1 MSSIISLRGN
11 GVIGISYGEMDLL
24 KSSLKVARDKSV
36 EVSRQVNRARTNIK
50 IDRSS
55 YRAKIAEDEL
65 SRIYRE
71 ASKNQQDLNR
81 VISNVEYAIKSF
93 KRTDEQCAARIR
105 LIGHGYE
112 VENKIDGF
120 LEGVKSL
127 WNSGK
132 EAFFKMSDSA
142 EEWMDR
148 HPLIVNIVCLV
159 GDGLIFG
166 ATVAEVIASGG
177 AALGSPITWATLAD
191 SGNSFIDRAVKI
203 YNNISNGSNKGF
215 NLLETSSKW
224 ALGDD
229 LGGIVYDSYENIMMV
244 SSLASLGK
252 GALKLGKKIPGLV
265 KSGGD
270 LIKNGG
276 KIFDK
281 LKDIGKIG
289 LESIISTF
297 SNFKTNIT
305 KAGKGIEKSVNQ
317 FKNVNKESH
326 FLLDPKGN
334 RIPLNENGE
343 IIKDGKGFY
352 EKFKGLLDG
361 SLKVESKVVETADG
375 RRINAG
381 LHIVENEKKAID
393 SIKFNKIDEGKAVG
407 NIEGVGEAKDYEK
420 YSTLIDSK
428 VKEVEKAYL
437 PNTLSKTFTD
447 SNYRTVITEDKIIVY
462 RTFGGRADAGGSFVT
477 TISAESRIQAKIDT
491 ALLPSWGNSRM
502 YEAVIEVPKGE
513 ILNIG
518 KVAEQAT
525 ESGSKLVGGGD
536 QVVLPLDWSLNWIK
550 EIRLVPSK

>member
-120 LEGVKSL
+120 LEGIKSL

-142 EEWMDR
+142 VEWMDR
-148 HPLIVNIVCLV
+148 HPLIVNTVCLV

-166 ATVAEVIASGG
+166 ATIAEVIASGG

-203 YNNISNGSNKGF
+203 YNNIDNGSNKGF

-229 LGGIVYDSYENIMMV
+229 LGGIVYDSYENAVMV

-252 GALKLGKKIPGLV
+252 GALKLGKKIPGMV
-265 KSGGD
+265 KSGGN

-289 LESIISTF
+289 LESITSTF
-297 SNFKTNIT
+297 SDFKTNIT

-407 NIEGVGEAKDYEK
+407 NIEGVSNAREIKHPVLENIRSSSGLKNDGGK
-420 YSTLIDSK
+420 HVFNDIIDNYAQYAEEFNITGGDGIERKLYQIEGGQKSY
-428 VKEVEKAYL
+428 VY
-437 PNTLSKTFTD
+437 KTIRDNEQKFD
-447 SNYRTVITEDKIIVY
+447 
-462 RTFGGRADAGGSFVT
+462 
-477 TISAESRIQAKIDT
+477 
-491 ALLPSWGNSRM
+491 
-502 YEAVIEVPKGE
+502 VIERTTKDEDGIFEWILDPNKGVTHRRF
-513 ILNIG
+513 IPNGTITG
-518 KVAEQAT
+518 KANQ
-525 ESGSKLVGGGD
+525 
-536 QVVLPLDWSLNWIK
+536 I
-550 EIRLVPSK
+550 PSK

>member
-132 EAFFKMSDSA
+132 EAFFKMSDSVEA
-142 EEWMDR
+142 WMDR
-148 HPLIVNIVCLV
+148 NPLVVNLVCV
-159 GDGLIFG
+159 TGDALILG
-166 ATVAEVIASGG
+166 GTIAGIIASGG
-177 AALGSPITWATLAD
+177 TALGSPITWATLAD

-203 YNNISNGSNKGF
+203 YNNIANGSNEGF

-229 LGGIVYDSYENIMMV
+229 LGGIVYDSFENIMMV

-252 GALKLGKKIPGLV
+252 GALKIGKKLPGMI

-289 LESIISTF
+289 LESITSTF
-297 SNFKTNIT
+297 SDFKTNIT
-305 KAGKGIEKSVNQ
+305 KAGKGIEKSVSQ

-352 EKFKGLLDG
+352 EKFKGMLDG

-375 RRINAG
+375 RRINAE

-407 NIEGVGEAKDYEK
+407 NIEGAAEAVNRLKNVGDDILDVME
-420 YSTLIDSK
+420 SLGGHTLDRHVGKSK
-428 VKEVEKAYL
+428 EYLIERTKKLKGKGATTYISKETATKSVKEV
-437 PNTLSKTFTD
+437 LSKNSNDIVEWLNNSTD
-447 SNYRTVITEDKIIVY
+447 ARLTIKTEHSFDVGNGVLKNTDTLAEGLRKTVTVIERTNDNELGFRIITSYPV
-462 RTFGGRADAGGSFVT
+462 F
-477 TISAESRIQAKIDT
+477 
-491 ALLPSWGNSRM
+491 N
-502 YEAVIEVPKGE
+502 
-513 ILNIG
+513 
-518 KVAEQAT
+518 
-525 ESGSKLVGGGD
+525 
-536 QVVLPLDWSLNWIK
+536 
-550 EIRLVPSK
+550 